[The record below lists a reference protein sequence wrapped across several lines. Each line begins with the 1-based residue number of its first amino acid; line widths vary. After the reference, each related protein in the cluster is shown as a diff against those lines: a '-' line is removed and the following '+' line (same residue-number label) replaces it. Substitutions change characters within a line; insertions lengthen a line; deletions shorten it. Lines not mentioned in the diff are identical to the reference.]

1 MAIAGSN
8 SYVLFPV
15 GKKRFALPASV
26 VTELAQP
33 DRLHTFPH
41 TTPLL
46 IGVLVRRNRI
56 VPVFDVAEVL
66 IGPGAPARKFYLIA
80 RRSGQQAEW
89 VAIPVTG
96 ECELT
101 SAIAEFQTTTSGTY
115 ITGTLRS
122 GEDTIEVVDL
132 DKLIAEHSGGIT
144 RGTARAG
151 EVRG

>member
-1 MAIAGSN
+1 MAVAGAN

-15 GKKRFALPASV
+15 GKKRFALPAAA

-41 TTPLL
+41 TTRLL
-46 IGVLVRRNRI
+46 AGVLVRRSHI

-80 RRSGQQAEW
+80 RRSGAQAEW
-89 VAIPVTG
+89 LAIPVTG

-101 SAIAEFQTTTSGTY
+101 SAIAELPASASRTY
-115 ITGTLRS
+115 VTGTLRL
-122 GEDTIEVVDL
+122 GEEIIEVVDL
-132 DKLIAEHSGGIT
+132 DKLIAEHSDANTAGV
-144 RGTARAG
+144 ARAA

>member
-1 MAIAGSN
+1 MAIAGAN

-15 GKKRFALPASV
+15 GQKRFALPAAA

-66 IGPGAPARKFYLIA
+66 IGPGAPARKFYLIT

-89 VAIPVTG
+89 IAIPVTG

-101 SAIAEFQTTTSGTY
+101 SAIADLPTDKSASFV
-115 ITGTLRS
+115 TGTLRL
-122 GEDTIEVVDL
+122 GEETIEVVDL
-132 DKLIAEHSGGIT
+132 DKLIAEHSDGIT
-144 RGTARAG
+144 RDVACAA

>member
-1 MAIAGSN
+1 MAIAGAN

-15 GKKRFALPASV
+15 GQKRFALPAAA

-46 IGVLVRRNRI
+46 VGVLVRRNRI
-56 VPVFDVAEVL
+56 VPVFDAAEVL
-66 IGPGAPARKFYLIA
+66 IGPGVPSRKFYLIA
-80 RRSGQQAEW
+80 RRSGQQNEW
-89 VAIPVTG
+89 IAIPVTG

-101 SAIAEFQTTTSGTY
+101 SAIAE
-115 ITGTLRS
+115 IATGTSDSFVTGKLRL
-122 GEDTIEVVDL
+122 GEETVEVLDL
-132 DKLIAEHSGGIT
+132 DKLIAEHSNGTT
-144 RGTARAG
+144 RDVACAA

>member
-1 MAIAGSN
+1 MRTAGAN

-15 GKKRFALPASV
+15 GKKRFALPAAV

-46 IGVLVRRNRI
+46 IGVLVKRNRV

-80 RRSGQQAEW
+80 RRSGQQSEW

-96 ECELT
+96 ECELA
-101 SAIAEFQTTTSGTY
+101 SAIEGPPTKTSGTY
-115 ITGTLRS
+115 MTGELHL
-122 GEDTIEVVDL
+122 GEETVEVVDL
-132 DKLIAEHSGGIT
+132 DRLIAKHTDENTKSL
-144 RGTARAG
+144 AVAA
-151 EVRG
+151 EVHG

>member
-1 MAIAGSN
+1 M
-8 SYVLFPV
+8 
-15 GKKRFALPASV
+15 PAAA

-46 IGVLVRRNRI
+46 AGVLVRRNRI
-56 VPVFDVAEVL
+56 VPVFDAAEVL
-66 IGPGAPARKFYLIA
+66 IGPGAPTRKFYLIA
-80 RRSGQQAEW
+80 RRSGQQTDW

-101 SAIAEFQTTTSGTY
+101 SAIADTPPGTSGAFV
-115 ITGTLRS
+115 TGILRL
-122 GEDTIEVVDL
+122 GEETVEVLDL
-132 DKLIAEHSGGIT
+132 DKLIAEHSDGST
-144 RGTARAG
+144 RDAARAA